1 MGEDFPSGD
10 LFNSLISFRNV
21 ISLGLNGTVCVC
33 CSGCCGCGGVVG
45 VSECFDCAELKDSLV
60 V

>member
-45 VSECFDCAELKDSLV
+45 VSECFDCAELKD
-60 V
+60 